1 MTAEPAPAGAGLPV
15 DPEQVRTQVRAWLEE
30 NWDPG
35 RPRDQWRLA
44 LIESGWAAPTWP
56 RQWCGR
62 GLPPQV
68 RKVVAEEFRRAGA
81 PGAGQDTNL
90 FANVILAHGTDEQKR
105 QFVRPLALGEH
116 RGCLLYSEPGAGSD
130 LAAVQTR
137 AERDGDDWL
146 ITGQKVWTSGAQ
158 EATHGLL
165 VARSDWDVPK
175 HRGITFFWFP
185 MRQPGVDVRPIRQ
198 VTGGAEF
205 NEVFLD
211 GARAPDVNR
220 LGDVNAGWRVLQ
232 TALGFE
238 RLIMGAASARGPA
251 GDKREKTPAEITA
264 DRQSPWTRQVGGAD
278 YFELARTTGKD
289 TDPVIRQEL
298 ARLYTL
304 EQVNKWNAMRAR
316 SESGPGAASPLASL
330 GKLAMSRIVHA
341 GVALTTRLL
350 GAESLLDGDSSPVA
364 AEVNRSAFAAYV
376 TSVGGGTDQ
385 IQRNIIGER
394 LLGLPK
400 EPEVDRDVPFR
411 DVRKAQATRR
421 FGGPAS
427 PS

>member
-1 MTAEPAPAGAGLPV
+1 MTTEPAPAGSGLPP
-15 DPEQVRTQVRAWLEE
+15 DAEQGRTQVRAWLEE
-30 NWDPG
+30 NCDTG

-56 RQWCGR
+56 RQWFGR
-62 GLPPQV
+62 GLPPQA

-146 ITGQKVWTSGAQ
+146 ITGQKVWTSGAR

-211 GARAPDVNR
+211 GARVPD
-220 LGDVNAGWRVLQ
+220 
-232 TALGFE
+232 
-238 RLIMGAASARGPA
+238 
-251 GDKREKTPAEITA
+251 
-264 DRQSPWTRQVGGAD
+264 
-278 YFELARTTGKD
+278 
-289 TDPVIRQEL
+289 
-298 ARLYTL
+298 
-304 EQVNKWNAMRAR
+304 
-316 SESGPGAASPLASL
+316 
-330 GKLAMSRIVHA
+330 
-341 GVALTTRLL
+341 
-350 GAESLLDGDSSPVA
+350 
-364 AEVNRSAFAAYV
+364 
-376 TSVGGGTDQ
+376 
-385 IQRNIIGER
+385 
-394 LLGLPK
+394 
-400 EPEVDRDVPFR
+400 
-411 DVRKAQATRR
+411 
-421 FGGPAS
+421 
-427 PS
+427 